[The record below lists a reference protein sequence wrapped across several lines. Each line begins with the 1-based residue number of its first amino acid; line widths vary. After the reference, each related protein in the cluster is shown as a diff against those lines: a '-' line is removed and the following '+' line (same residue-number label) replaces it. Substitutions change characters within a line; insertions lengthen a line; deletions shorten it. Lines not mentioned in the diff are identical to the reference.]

1 LLSKK
6 GKAQGQGTG
15 PRPLASVMKNIFGLE
30 AQEKMPS
37 GFCDSRVL
45 ASKGPGSRGAD
56 QRSFDSKPKSD
67 AKIHRAASRGD
78 VEEVKALLS
87 SGRWAVDARDKQYR

>member
-1 LLSKK
+1 MKK
-6 GKAQGQGTG
+6 
-15 PRPLASVMKNIFGLE
+15 IFGLS
-30 AQEKMPS
+30 AKAKTPL
-37 GFCDSRVL
+37 GFCDGRVP
-45 ASKGPGSRGAD
+45 ASKGPCSRGAD
-56 QRSFDSKPKSD
+56 QRSFASKPKSD

>member
-1 LLSKK
+1 
-6 GKAQGQGTG
+6 
-15 PRPLASVMKNIFGLE
+15 MKNIFGLE
-30 AQEKMPS
+30 AQEKMPP